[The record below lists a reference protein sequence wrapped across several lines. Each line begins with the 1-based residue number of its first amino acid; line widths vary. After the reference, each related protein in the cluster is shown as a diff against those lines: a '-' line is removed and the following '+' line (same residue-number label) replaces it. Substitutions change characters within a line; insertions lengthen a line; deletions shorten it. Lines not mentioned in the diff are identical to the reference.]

1 MAVVVDAHL
10 HLLDRQIVDK
20 DGCLV
25 GKVDDVELEIPD
37 DGGLPVVRAIL
48 CGPLALGPR
57 IGGRLGVWFVA
68 VGRRARARWGGE
80 PIRIGFGAVADAG
93 AVIKLTITAE
103 QAGAR
108 SLEQWCADKVITR
121 LPGGNREDG

>member
-20 DGCLV
+20 DGRLV
-25 GKVDDVELEIPD
+25 GKVDDLELELPD
-37 DGGLPVVRAIL
+37 DGGLPVVKAIL

-68 VGRRARARWGGE
+68 IGRRLRAHGGSQ
-80 PIRIGFGAVADAG
+80 PVRIGFGAVAEAG
-93 AVIKLTITAE
+93 AVIKLAITAE
-103 QAGAR
+103 QAGATA
-108 SLEQWCADKVITR
+108 LEQWCADKVIRR
-121 LPGGNREDG
+121 LPGGDREDG